1 MYGFKKKNG
10 FRYMKKSAKKKKFL
24 EVVLKLIHKKGFKAT
39 TMRDISQALNFE
51 VANVYN
57 YIDSKQSLLEEY
69 LFDIQDEFHN
79 AIDLILATN
88 YDSDEKFRRV
98 VASYIQITIKRPYEQ
113 ALLVNEWRNL
123 KEPRLQEFIQR
134 RKDYENKLMGIIA
147 EGVEQ
152 GQFRVVDIEMTTQ
165 TILATLRWLH
175 NKCLG
180 TESIVNSIEI
190 EKQLLDFI
198 FDGISKDN

>member
-1 MYGFKKKNG
+1 
-10 FRYMKKSAKKKKFL
+10 MKKSNKKERFL
-24 EVVLKLIHKKGFKAT
+24 DVVLKLIHQKGFKAT
-39 TMRDISQALNFE
+39 TMRDIAQALDFE

-79 AIDLILATN
+79 AIDSILGSSHAP
-88 YDSDEKFRRV
+88 DEKLRLV
-98 VASYIQITIKRPYEQ
+98 VSSYIRITTKRPYEQ

-123 KEPRLQEFIQR
+123 KESKLQEFVER
-134 RKDYENKLMGIIA
+134 REDYENKLQGIITK
-147 EGVEQ
+147 GIEQ
-152 GQFRVVDIEMTTQ
+152 GQFRMLDAEMTTQ

-175 NKCLG
+175 NRFLN
-180 TESIVNSIEI
+180 TEPISNPIEM

-198 FDGISKDN
+198 FDGISKN